1 MENTAL
7 SSQTLKINAIDNDL
21 TIDI

>member
-7 SSQTLKINAIDNDL
+7 SSQTLKINAIDNGL